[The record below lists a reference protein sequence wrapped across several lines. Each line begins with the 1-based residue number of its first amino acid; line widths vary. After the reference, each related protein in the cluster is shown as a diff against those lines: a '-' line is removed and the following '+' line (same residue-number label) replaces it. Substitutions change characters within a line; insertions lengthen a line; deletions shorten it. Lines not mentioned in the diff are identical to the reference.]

1 MTLND
6 CFYFCLLCFLN
17 MCLHHFTKK
26 TLKKE
31 NQEHGVHTKFRGY
44 SISESGLRLRDG
56 TGRGQGLANSDWAG
70 ASQGPPVRVGSV
82 P

>member
-1 MTLND
+1 
-6 CFYFCLLCFLN
+6 

-44 SISESGLRLRDG
+44 SILDSASGMEQG
-56 TGRGQGLANSDWAG
+56 EAKAWQTGWAG
-70 ASQGPPVRVGSV
+70 ASQGPPVRESAQSCDGGTDSRGATAGG
-82 P
+82 